1 MKKTI
6 LFLSAFIS
14 VLTACKDD
22 VNRNDYGPAA
32 TGDEIQFSANHAD
45 YEFAGAQTR
54 TVYGDREGDLY
65 PIYWVNND
73 EIGIFCP
80 QAANSE
86 HTPNHEF
93 HYKVVVDN
101 ENSSTGTL
109 AKINMG
115 ENGLQWGTAD
125 EHHFYAIYPASASEG
140 GVSATQ
146 VKCSIP
152 VRQDPVSI
160 EFDGKDTYTAYP
172 NMDYAY
178 MYAHSKASRLT
189 EGDKPITLKFKPL
202 VTVIEVTVNGPKAGT
217 VDGDSYQVSQVSIRS
232 NENIAGEFLLTIDEN
247 FGAEDGK
254 CTQVDNGTVSNL
266 ITIPTYQDGKP
277 VTLKSGQKL
286 VVKAFL
292 LPYAAP
298 EVAQTAVTV
307 NMVGQ
312 GSNTK
317 LLQTAD
323 IQSQKINITSLPALK
338 GTDFYYWMSALDK
351 RTYFSQLS
359 LPGTHNAYSY
369 DANVV
374 GTNTVMGPY
383 QKLDV
388 EQQFAAGARA
398 FSFMVGF
405 YDDNKAND
413 AVLYEEGVSGLVKSS
428 TNWNN
433 NYDLYTYNANSRGT
447 KLTEALNSYVQM
459 LDTKISEY
467 NTKYGSLGRKCQEF
481 IVLNINFKQLRD
493 NGTDDNGVPQGKYLE
508 VKRWIREIDRIL
520 DGYNPSSANGIKLE
534 TNLNA
539 NTTIEDLMGKIVV
552 FVNYQCP
559 DLPNAEGE
567 VKKVNGFLGAEGEEY
582 EGYTYNPS
590 TDATN
595 YVFMRQAYNTS
606 GDDISSTLYAQND
619 RDIDYPY
626 YMTPENASGI
636 TVWKQHLERLNNP
649 YLSVPDWTD
658 NGRVDKKISI
668 VEDFIQQAINNN
680 KPEAGDAGLRN
691 WYINSLG
698 GFCVVNDNQ
707 SYNLALGQS
716 GNTVAAANAINGPIY
731 NYLIDPTNNSAPIG
745 VVLMNFFGCDY
756 IQNEGAP
763 MNVYGK
769 WLPQTIIENNFR
781 FELKRKEGG
790 TTDLNYDAT
799 FEEGGNVIE

>member
-45 YEFAGAQTR
+45 YEFNGGKTR
-54 TVYGDREGDLY
+54 TIYGPISEDKKTY

-101 ENSSTGTL
+101 ETSSTGTL

-146 VKCSIP
+146 VKCSLP

-160 EFDGKDTYTAYP
+160 EFNEETGTYTAYP
-172 NMDYAY
+172 NMNYAY
-178 MYAHSKASRLT
+178 MYAHSKASRLK
-189 EGDKPITLKFKPL
+189 EGDKPITLDFKPL
-202 VTVIEVTVNGPKAGT
+202 VTVLEITVNGPAGT
-217 VDGDSYQVSQVSIRS
+217 VSGNSYQVSQVSIRS

-247 FGAEDGK
+247 FGDEDGK

-277 VTLKSGQKL
+277 VTLKTGQKL

-298 EVAQTAVTV
+298 EVAQTAITV

-317 LLQTAD
+317 LLETAN

-338 GTDFYYWMSALDK
+338 GTDFYYWMSAMDK

-359 LPGTHNAYSY
+359 IPGTHNAYSY
-369 DANVV
+369 DADVV

-383 QKLDV
+383 QKLDI

-405 YDDNKAND
+405 QNADKAND
-413 AVLYEEGVSGLVKSS
+413 AVGFGSFPERSW
-428 TNWNN
+428 TNWNDD
-433 NYDLYTYNANSRGT
+433 YDLYTYDANSSRT
-447 KLTEALNSYVQM
+447 ELTEALNSYVQM
-459 LDTKISEY
+459 LDSRITEY
-467 NTKYGSLGRKCQEF
+467 NDKYGKLGRKCQEF
-481 IVLNINFKQLRD
+481 IVLNINFKQLRTS
-493 NGTDDNGVPQGKYLE
+493 GDDNSGKYLE
-508 VKRWIREIDRIL
+508 VKRWIKEIDRIL
-520 DGYNPSSANGIKLE
+520 DGYNPSSVNGIKLE

-559 DLPNAEGE
+559 DLPDSEG
-567 VKKVNGFLGAEGEEY
+567 KIDRYLLGEEY
-582 EGYTYNPS
+582 AGYTYNPL

-606 GDDISSTLYAQND
+606 GTDISSQLYAQND

-649 YLSVPDWTD
+649 NLSVPNWSD

-668 VEDFIQQAINNN
+668 VKDFIQQAINNN

-707 SYNLALGQS
+707 SYNPAQGQS
-716 GNTVAAANAINGPIY
+716 GNTVTAANEINGPIY
-731 NYLIDPTNNSAPIG
+731 DYLIDPTNNSAPIG

-756 IQNEGAP
+756 IQNEGSP
-763 MNVYGK
+763 MDVYGK

>member
-45 YEFAGAQTR
+45 YEFNGGKTR
-54 TVYGDREGDLY
+54 TIYGPISEDKKTY

-101 ENSSTGTL
+101 ETSSTGTL

-146 VKCSIP
+146 VKCSLP

-160 EFDGKDTYTAYP
+160 EFNEETGTYTAYP
-172 NMDYAY
+172 NMNYAY
-178 MYAHSKASRLT
+178 MYAHSKASRLK
-189 EGDKPITLKFKPL
+189 EGDKPITLDFKPL
-202 VTVIEVTVNGPKAGT
+202 VTVLEITVNGPAGT
-217 VDGDSYQVSQVSIRS
+217 VSGNSYQVSQVSIRS

-247 FGAEDGK
+247 FGDEDGK

-277 VTLKSGQKL
+277 VTLKTGQKL

-298 EVAQTAVTV
+298 EVAQTAITV

-317 LLQTAD
+317 LLETAN

-338 GTDFYYWMSALDK
+338 GTDFYYWMSAMDK

-359 LPGTHNAYSY
+359 IPGTHNAYSY
-369 DANVV
+369 DADVV

-383 QKLDV
+383 QKLDIK
-388 EQQFAAGARA
+388 QQFAAGARA

-405 YDDNKAND
+405 QNADKAND
-413 AVLYEEGVSGLVKSS
+413 AVGFGSFPKRSW
-428 TNWNN
+428 TNWNDD
-433 NYDLYTYNANSRGT
+433 YDLYTYDANSSRT
-447 KLTEALNSYVQM
+447 ELTEALNSYVQM
-459 LDTKISEY
+459 LDSRITEY
-467 NTKYGSLGRKCQEF
+467 NDKYGKLGRKCQEF
-481 IVLNINFKQLRD
+481 IVLNINFKQLRTS
-493 NGTDDNGVPQGKYLE
+493 GDDNSGKYLE
-508 VKRWIREIDRIL
+508 VKRWIKEIDRIL
-520 DGYNPSSANGIKLE
+520 DGYNPSSVNGIKLE

-559 DLPNAEGE
+559 GLPDSEG
-567 VKKVNGFLGAEGEEY
+567 KIDRYLLGEEY
-582 EGYTYNPS
+582 AGYTYNPL

-606 GDDISSTLYAQND
+606 GTDISSQLYAQND

-649 YLSVPDWTD
+649 NLSVPNWSD

-668 VEDFIQQAINNN
+668 VKDFIQQAINNN

-707 SYNLALGQS
+707 SYNPAQGQS
-716 GNTVAAANAINGPIY
+716 GNTVTAANEINGPIY
-731 NYLIDPTNNSAPIG
+731 DYLIDPTNNSAPIG

-756 IQNEGAP
+756 IQNEGSP
-763 MNVYGK
+763 MDVYGK

>member
-1 MKKTI
+1 MKKSLFLGTI
-6 LFLSAFIS
+6 LVGLLAS
-14 VLTACKDD
+14 CQDD
-22 VNRNDYGPAA
+22 SLQTGKPAA

-45 YEFAGAQTR
+45 YEFAGKKTR
-54 TVYGDREGDLY
+54 TVYGDRDGDSY
-65 PIYWVNND
+65 PVYWVNND

-80 QAANSE
+80 QAANHSN
-86 HTPNHEF
+86 TPNNEF
-93 HYKVVVDN
+93 HYKVIVDG
-101 ENSSTGTL
+101 EKQSTGTL

-152 VRQDPVSI
+152 VRQDPLSI

-172 NMDYAY
+172 NMNYAY

-189 EGDKPITLKFKPL
+189 EGDKPITLDFKPL

-232 NENIAGEFLLTIDEN
+232 NENIAGEFLLTIDKN

-277 VTLKSGQKL
+277 VTLKTGQKL
-286 VVKAFL
+286 VVKAFM

-298 EVAQTAVTV
+298 AKAQTAVTV

-338 GTDFYYWMSALDK
+338 GTDFYYWMSAMDK

-359 LPGTHNAYSY
+359 IPGTHNAYSY
-369 DANVV
+369 DADVV

-383 QKLDV
+383 QKLDI

-405 YDDNKAND
+405 QNADAAND
-413 AVLYEEGVSGLVKSS
+413 AVRYERGTYLIQRSW
-428 TNWNN
+428 TNWND
-433 NYDLYTYNANSRGT
+433 NYDLYTYDANSSRT
-447 KLTEALNSYVQM
+447 ELTAALDSYVKM
-459 LDTKISEY
+459 LDNRITEY
-467 NTKYGSLGRKCQEF
+467 NEKYGKLGRKCQEF
-481 IVLNINFKQLRD
+481 IVLNINFKQLRTS
-493 NGTDDNGVPQGKYLE
+493 GDDNSGKYLE
-508 VKRWIREIDRIL
+508 VKRWIKEIDRIL
-520 DGYNPSSANGIKLE
+520 DGYNPSSVNGIKLE

-559 DLPNAEGE
+559 DLPVDEG
-567 VKKVNGFLGAEGEEY
+567 KVDKVPGTFGSEGEEY
-582 EGYTYNPS
+582 VGYTYNPL

-606 GDDISSTLYAQND
+606 GTDISSQLYAQND

-649 YLSVPDWTD
+649 NLSVPNWSD

-668 VEDFIQQAINNN
+668 VKDFIQQAINNN

-707 SYNLALGQS
+707 SYNPAQGQS
-716 GNTVAAANAINGPIY
+716 GNTVTAANEINGPIY

-756 IQNEGAP
+756 IQNEDSP
-763 MNVYGK
+763 MDVYGK

>member
-54 TVYGDREGDLY
+54 TVYGERNGDSY
-65 PIYWVNND
+65 PVYWVNND

-101 ENSSTGTL
+101 ETSSNGTL

-115 ENGLQWGTAD
+115 DNGLQWGTAD

-172 NMDYAY
+172 NMNYAY

-189 EGDKPITLKFKPL
+189 EGDKPITLDFKPL

-286 VVKAFL
+286 VVKAFM

-298 EVAQTAVTV
+298 AKAQTAVTV

-369 DANVV
+369 DADVV

-383 QKLDV
+383 QKLDI

-405 YDDNKAND
+405 QDADAAND
-413 AVLYEEGVSGLVKSS
+413 AVRFNEGIYLIQESW

-433 NYDLYTYNANSRGT
+433 DYKLYTYDANSSRT
-447 KLTEALNSYVQM
+447 ELTEALNSYVKM
-459 LDTKISEY
+459 LDNRITEY
-467 NTKYGSLGRKCQEF
+467 DEKYGKLGRKCQEF
-481 IVLNINFKQLRD
+481 IVLNINFKQLRTS
-493 NGTDDNGVPQGKYLE
+493 GDDNSGKYTE

-520 DGYNPSSANGIKLE
+520 DGYKPSSANGITLE

-559 DLPNAEGE
+559 DLPNAEGKVDE
-567 VKKVNGFLGAEGEEY
+567 VTGDWGAKGEKY
-582 EGYTYNPS
+582 EGYTYDPS

-595 YVFMRQAYNTS
+595 YVFMRQAYDTS
-606 GDDISSTLYAQND
+606 GDISSKLYAQND

-649 YLSVPDWTD
+649 NLSVPNWSD

-668 VEDFIQQAINNN
+668 VKDFIQQAINNN

-698 GFCVVNDNQ
+698 GFCVVNDNS
-707 SYNLALGQS
+707 SYNPALGQS

-756 IQNEGAP
+756 IQNEGSP

>member
-405 YDDNKAND
+405 YDDNAAND
-413 AVLYEEGVSGLVKSS
+413 AVDFGGDGHSWAS

-433 NYDLYTYNANSRGT
+433 DYKLYTYNANSHGIE
-447 KLTEALNSYVQM
+447 LTEALNSYVKM
-459 LDTKISEY
+459 LDDKITEY
-467 NTKYGSLGRKCQEF
+467 NEKYGKLGRKCQEF

-493 NGTDDNGVPQGKYLE
+493 NGTDNNGVPQGKYLE
-508 VKRWIREIDRIL
+508 VKRWIKEIDRIL
-520 DGYNPSSANGIKLE
+520 DNYTPSSPNGITLE

-559 DLPNAEGE
+559 DLPNKEGA
-567 VKKVNGFLGAEGEEY
+567 VSGGWFGGEEY

-606 GDDISSTLYAQND
+606 GNDISSTLYSTND

-680 KPEAGDAGLRN
+680 KPEAGNAGLRN

-707 SYNLALGQS
+707 SYNPALGQS

-756 IQNEGAP
+756 IQNEGSS
-763 MNVYGK
+763 MDVYGK

>member
-101 ENSSTGTL
+101 ETSSTGTL

-277 VTLKSGQKL
+277 VTLKTGQKL
-286 VVKAFL
+286 VVKAFM

-338 GTDFYYWMSALDK
+338 GTDFYYWMSSMDK

-359 LPGTHNAYSY
+359 IPGTHNAYSY
-369 DANVV
+369 DADVV

-383 QKLDV
+383 QKLDIK
-388 EQQFAAGARA
+388 QQFAAGARA

-405 YDDNKAND
+405 QNPDAAND
-413 AVLYEEGVSGLVKSS
+413 AIRYRNEGLGVLDW
-428 TNWNN
+428 TNWDD
-433 NYDLYTYNANSRGT
+433 NYDMYTYNANSKGT
-447 KLTEALNSYVQM
+447 ELTEALNSYVKM
-459 LDTKISEY
+459 LDDKITEY
-467 NTKYGSLGRKCQEF
+467 NEKYGKLGRKCQEF

-493 NGTDDNGVPQGKYLE
+493 NETDDKGVPQGKYLE
-508 VKRWIREIDRIL
+508 VKRWIKEIDRIL
-520 DGYNPSSANGIKLE
+520 DNYTPSSKNGITLE

-559 DLPNAEGE
+559 DLPDKEG
-567 VKKVNGFLGAEGEEY
+567 ATHQY
-582 EGYTYNPS
+582 TGYTYNPLEN
-590 TDATN
+590 ATN

-606 GDDISSTLYAQND
+606 GKDISSTLYSKND

-649 YLSVPDWTD
+649 NLSVPNWSD

-668 VEDFIQQAINNN
+668 VKDFIQQAINNN

-698 GFCVVNDNQ
+698 GFCVVNDNS

-756 IQNEGAP
+756 IQNEGSP
-763 MNVYGK
+763 MDVYGK
-769 WLPQTIIENNFR
+769 WLPQTIIVFI
-781 FELKRKEGG
+781 
-790 TTDLNYDAT
+790 T
-799 FEEGGNVIE
+799 IEQPKLIRNIRV

>member
-45 YEFAGAQTR
+45 YEFNGGKTR
-54 TVYGDREGDLY
+54 TIYGPISEDKKTY

-101 ENSSTGTL
+101 ETSSTGTL

-115 ENGLQWGTAD
+115 ENGLQWGTED
-125 EHHFYAIYPASASEG
+125 DHHFYAIYPASASKG

-160 EFDGKDTYTAYP
+160 KFDGTTYTAYP
-172 NMDYAY
+172 NMNYAY

-189 EGDKPITLKFKPL
+189 EGNKPITLDFKPL
-202 VTVIEVTVNGPKAGT
+202 VTVIEVTVNGP

-277 VTLKSGQKL
+277 VTLKTGQKL

-338 GTDFYYWMSALDK
+338 GTDFYYWMSAMDK

-359 LPGTHNAYSY
+359 IPGTHNAYSY
-369 DANVV
+369 DADVV

-383 QKLDV
+383 QKLNI

-405 YDDNKAND
+405 QNADAAND
-413 AVLYEEGVSGLVKSS
+413 AVRYETGTYLIQRSW
-428 TNWNN
+428 TNWND
-433 NYDLYTYNANSRGT
+433 NYDLYTYDANSSRT
-447 KLTEALNSYVQM
+447 ELTEALNSYVQM
-459 LDTKISEY
+459 LDNRISEY
-467 NTKYGSLGRKCQEF
+467 NEKYGKLGRKCQEF
-481 IVLNINFKQLRD
+481 IVLNINFKQLRTS
-493 NGTDDNGVPQGKYLE
+493 GDDNSGKYLE
-508 VKRWIREIDRIL
+508 VKRWIKEIDRIL
-520 DGYNPSSANGIKLE
+520 DGYNPSSVNGIKLE

-539 NTTIEDLMGKIVV
+539 NTAIEDLMGKIVV

-559 DLPNAEGE
+559 DLPSAEG
-567 VKKVNGFLGAEGEEY
+567 KVDKVAGAFGSEGEKY
-582 EGYTYNPS
+582 VGYTYNPS

-595 YVFMRQAYNTS
+595 ALRMGRGSFNICSRLYSNYKYV
-606 GDDISSTLYAQND
+606 
-619 RDIDYPY
+619 
-626 YMTPENASGI
+626 
-636 TVWKQHLERLNNP
+636 
-649 YLSVPDWTD
+649 
-658 NGRVDKKISI
+658 
-668 VEDFIQQAINNN
+668 
-680 KPEAGDAGLRN
+680 
-691 WYINSLG
+691 
-698 GFCVVNDNQ
+698 
-707 SYNLALGQS
+707 
-716 GNTVAAANAINGPIY
+716 
-731 NYLIDPTNNSAPIG
+731 
-745 VVLMNFFGCDY
+745 
-756 IQNEGAP
+756 
-763 MNVYGK
+763 
-769 WLPQTIIENNFR
+769 
-781 FELKRKEGG
+781 
-790 TTDLNYDAT
+790 
-799 FEEGGNVIE
+799 

>member
-73 EIGIFCP
+73 KIGIFCP

-101 ENSSTGTL
+101 ETSSTGTL

-160 EFDGKDTYTAYP
+160 EFNKETGTYTAYP
-172 NMDYAY
+172 NMNYAY
-178 MYAHSKASRLT
+178 MYAHSKASRLK
-189 EGDKPITLKFKPL
+189 EGDKPITLDFKPL

-254 CTQVDNGTVSNL
+254 CTQVDKGTVSNL

-277 VTLKSGQKL
+277 VTLKTGQKL
-286 VVKAFL
+286 VVKAFM

-298 EVAQTAVTV
+298 AKAQTAVTV

-338 GTDFYYWMSALDK
+338 GTNFYYWMSAMDK

-359 LPGTHNAYSY
+359 IPGTHNAYSY
-369 DANVV
+369 DAGVV

-383 QKLDV
+383 QKLDIK
-388 EQQFAAGARA
+388 QQFAAGARA

-405 YDDNKAND
+405 QNADKAND
-413 AVLYEEGVSGLVKSS
+413 AVGFGSFPERSW
-428 TNWNN
+428 TNWND
-433 NYDLYTYNANSRGT
+433 NYDLYTYDANSSRT
-447 KLTEALNSYVQM
+447 ELTEALNSYVQM
-459 LDTKISEY
+459 LDSRITEY
-467 NTKYGSLGRKCQEF
+467 NDKYGKLGRKCQEF
-481 IVLNINFKQLRD
+481 IVLNINFKQLRTS
-493 NGTDDNGVPQGKYLE
+493 GDDNSGKYLE
-508 VKRWIREIDRIL
+508 VKRWIKEIDRIL
-520 DGYNPSSANGIKLE
+520 DGYNPSSVNGIKLE

-559 DLPNAEGE
+559 DLPVKEGKIDE
-567 VKKVNGFLGAEGEEY
+567 YLWGESY
-582 EGYTYNPS
+582 GGYTYNPS

-606 GDDISSTLYAQND
+606 GDDISSQLYAQND

-626 YMTPENASGI
+626 YMTPENATGI

-649 YLSVPDWTD
+649 YLSVPNWTD

-668 VEDFIQQAINNN
+668 VKDFIQQAINNN
-680 KPEAGDAGLRN
+680 KPEAGDTGLRN

-707 SYNLALGQS
+707 SYNPAQGQS

-756 IQNEGAP
+756 IQNEGSP
-763 MNVYGK
+763 MDVYGK

>member
-1 MKKTI
+1 MKKSI
-6 LFLSAFIS
+6 LLLGALIIASTS
-14 VLTACKDD
+14 CKNDD
-22 VNRNDYGPAA
+22 IDYGPAA

-45 YEFAGAQTR
+45 YKFAGSESR
-54 TVYGDREGDLY
+54 TIYGERNGNSY
-65 PIYWVNND
+65 PVYWVNND

-80 QAANSE
+80 QAANHSN
-86 HTPNHEF
+86 TPNNEF
-93 HYKVVVDN
+93 HYKVIVDG
-101 ENSSTGTL
+101 EKQSTGTL

-115 ENGLQWGTAD
+115 ENGLQWGTED
-125 EHHFYAIYPASASEG
+125 DHHFYAIYPASASKG

-160 EFDGKDTYTAYP
+160 KFDGTTYTAYP
-172 NMDYAY
+172 NMNYAY

-189 EGDKPITLKFKPL
+189 EGNKPITLDFKPL
-202 VTVIEVTVNGPKAGT
+202 VTVLEITVNGPKAGT
-217 VDGDSYQVSQVSIRS
+217 VDGNSYQVSQVSIRS

-277 VTLKSGQKL
+277 VTLKTGQKL
-286 VVKAFL
+286 VVKAFM

-298 EVAQTAVTV
+298 AKAQTAVTV

-323 IQSQKINITSLPALK
+323 IKSQKINITSLPALK
-338 GTDFYYWMSALDK
+338 GTDFYYWLSAMDK

-359 LPGTHNAYSY
+359 IPGTHNAYSY

-383 QKLDV
+383 QKLNI

-405 YDDNKAND
+405 QNADAAND
-413 AVLYEEGVSGLVKSS
+413 AVGFGSFPERSW
-428 TNWNN
+428 TNWND
-433 NYDLYTYNANSRGT
+433 NYDMYTYDANSSRT
-447 KLTEALNSYVQM
+447 ELTEALNSYVKM
-459 LDTKISEY
+459 LDNRITEY
-467 NTKYGSLGRKCQEF
+467 DEKYGKLGRKCQEF
-481 IVLNINFKQLRD
+481 IVLNINFKQLRTS
-493 NGTDDNGVPQGKYLE
+493 GDDNSGKYTE
-508 VKRWIREIDRIL
+508 VKRWIKEIDRIL
-520 DGYNPSSANGIKLE
+520 DGYNPSSVNGIKLE

-559 DLPNAEGE
+559 DLPDSEG
-567 VKKVNGFLGAEGEEY
+567 KIDRYLLGEEY
-582 EGYTYNPS
+582 AGYTYNPS

-595 YVFMRQAYNTS
+595 YVFMRQAYDTS
-606 GDDISSTLYAQND
+606 GDISSKLYAQND

-649 YLSVPDWTD
+649 YLSVPNWSD

-668 VEDFIQQAINNN
+668 VKDFIQQAINNN

-707 SYNLALGQS
+707 SYNPAQGQS

-756 IQNEGAP
+756 IQNEGSS
-763 MNVYGK
+763 MDVYGK

-799 FEEGGNVIE
+799 FEEGGSVIE

>member
-1 MKKTI
+1 MGALIIAST
-6 LFLSAFIS
+6 S
-14 VLTACKDD
+14 CKNDD
-22 VNRNDYGPAA
+22 IDYGPAA

-45 YEFAGAQTR
+45 YKFAGSESR
-54 TVYGDREGDLY
+54 TIYGERNGNSY
-65 PIYWVNND
+65 PVYWVNND

-86 HTPNHEF
+86 FAPNHEF
-93 HYKVVVDN
+93 HYKVVVDS
-101 ENSSTGTL
+101 ETSSSGTL

-152 VRQDPVSI
+152 VRQDPISI

-189 EGDKPITLKFKPL
+189 EGEKPITLDFKPL
-202 VTVIEVTVNGPKAGT
+202 VTVIEVTVNGPKVGT

-277 VTLKSGQKL
+277 VTLKTGQKL

-323 IQSQKINITSLPALK
+323 IQAQKINITSLPALK
-338 GTDFYYWMSALDK
+338 GTDFYYWMSAMDK

-359 LPGTHNAYSY
+359 IPGTHNAYSY

-383 QKLDV
+383 QKLSI
-388 EQQFAAGARA
+388 EEQFAAGARA

-405 YDDNKAND
+405 ENENKANE
-413 AVLYEEGVSGLVKSS
+413 AVKFGGDFFTKSY
-428 TNWNN
+428 TNWNDDGV
-433 NYDLYTYNANSRGT
+433 YKLYTYNANSNGT
-447 KLTEALNSYVQM
+447 ELTEALNSYVAM
-459 LDTKISEY
+459 LDAKITEY
-467 NTKYGSLGRKCQEF
+467 NNTYGKYGRECQEF

-493 NGTDDNGVPQGKYLE
+493 NETDNGVPQGKYLE
-508 VKRWIREIDRIL
+508 VKRWIREVDWIL
-520 DGYNPSSANGIKLE
+520 DNYVPSSVNGITLE
-534 TNLNA
+534 KKLNA
-539 NTTIEDLMGKIVV
+539 NTTIKDLMGKIVV

-559 DLPNAEGE
+559 DLPDKEGA
-567 VKKVNGFLGAEGEEY
+567 VDSHWGGEEY
-582 EGYTYNPS
+582 AGYTYDPL

-595 YVFMRQAYNTS
+595 YIFMRQAYKTT
-606 GDDISSTLYAQND
+606 GDNISSILYSQND

-649 YLSVPDWTD
+649 NLEVPNWSD

-668 VEDFIQQAINNN
+668 VEDFIKQAINNN

-691 WYINSLG
+691 LYINSLG

-707 SYNLALGQS
+707 SYDLSLGQS
-716 GNTVAAANAINGPIY
+716 GNTVTAASVINGPIY
-731 NYLIDPTNNSAPIG
+731 NYLIDPNNNSAPIG
-745 VVLMNFFGCDY
+745 VVLMNFFGCDN
-756 IQNEGAP
+756 IQNEGSP

-781 FELKRKEGG
+781 FELKRSEGG